1 MEIVRDSVFYSIPK
15 SPKEGVRVKGK
26 CVLVWYFCLVWS
38 TGLHRV
44 RLTVAPSY
52 LHTDLPD
59 LTPCPIM

>member
-26 CVLVWYFCLVWS
+26 CVLVWCFGVVRS
-38 TGLHRV
+38 TGMNRA
-44 RLTVAPSY
+44 RLTVASFY